1 MTLRPALLAAT
12 ALAAALGNCLALC
25 RWGAGGDRDLAG
37 LARAVRSG
45 DELEATIEVGR
56 HRDEAKRAL
65 AAEVIAGTMS
75 LREAADHFR
84 RLDEANSGFFAHV
97 LPPPRDERFYCDRV
111 LDTVWGVLGH
121 PQRYAA
127 AARWYAE
134 AFTAHPH
141 LLAGPPA
148 GQRYYA
154 ARAAALAGCGQG
166 RDAADL
172 DEESR
177 AHFRRQ
183 ALDWLRDEL
192 EAQRRLLGTEPEKI
206 GWILANG
213 LQRWLWDSDFA
224 GVRGPD
230 ALARLPAAE
239 RQAWQRLW
247 ADVANTLGR
256 AQRTTV
262 REQEAGSQV
271 QRPER

>member
-1 MTLRPALLAAT
+1 MTLRPALLAAA
-12 ALAAALGNCLALC
+12 ALAITFATCLALC

-45 DELEATIEVGR
+45 DELEAIIEAGR

-65 AAEVIAGTMS
+65 AAEVVAGRMT
-75 LREAADHFR
+75 LREAAGHFR
-84 RLDEANSGFFAHV
+84 RLDEANSDFFAHV
-97 LPPPRDERFYCDRV
+97 LPPPRDERFYCERV

-127 AARWYAE
+127 AARWYAKV
-134 AFTAHPH
+134 FTAHPQ

-148 GQRYYA
+148 GHRCNA
-154 ARAAALAGCGQG
+154 ARAAALAGCGRC

-172 DEESR
+172 DETTQ
-177 AHFRRQ
+177 AGFRRQ
-183 ALDWLRDEL
+183 ARDWLRAEL
-192 EAQRRLLGTEPEKI
+192 EARRRLLAQDPGRV
-206 GWILANG
+206 LAVARD
-213 LQRWLWDSDFA
+213 LQDWQWDSPFA

-239 RQAWQRLW
+239 RPAWHRLW
-247 ADVANTLGR
+247 ADVADTR
-256 AQRTTV
+256 ARALRTTV
-262 REQEAGSQV
+262 PEQKAGSQV